1 MPRSAVRTEHG
12 LTSRQ
17 EKFAQNVAAGM
28 SLTQAHEKAGYGGDG
43 ANASRLAAR
52 DEIKA
57 RIEQLREE
65 RRLAFE
71 VRREAQK
78 HAVTSEFAS
87 EGVNLKW
94 LIMELRVNLDG
105 ARVDSK
111 WKDANDT
118 LKMIAQLTGF
128 LKGDGSD
135 ASDPNKR
142 KPFDNDKSA
151 PAINLQVVNQLSRQ
165 MGPEIG
171 GQPQALEAVAIPVIQ
186 SPDDDDGDE

>member
-1 MPRSAVRTEHG
+1 MPRTVRTEHG
-12 LTSRQ
+12 LTARQ
-17 EKFAQNVAAGM
+17 ERFAQNVAAGM
-28 SLTQAHEKAGYGGDG
+28 SLTQAHEKAGYSGDG
-43 ANASRLAAR
+43 ANASRLAMR
-52 DEIKA
+52 PEIKG
-57 RIEQLREE
+57 RIEQIRED
-65 RRLAFE
+65 RRLAME

-78 HAVTSEFAS
+78 HAITSEFAD
-87 EGVNLKW
+87 EGINLKF

-105 ARVDSK
+105 ARADGK

-142 KPFDNDKSA
+142 KPFENDKSP
-151 PAINLQVVNQLSRQ
+151 PAINLQVVNQLPGQ
-165 MGPEIG
+165 MGPEAG
-171 GQPQALEAVAIPVIQ
+171 GQSQVLEAVAIPVIQ